1 MPPAKSCTVSFKGPS
16 GITHSVDVAA
26 HSLYE
31 AAAMG
36 VAALKKD
43 GWVEGLGP
51 GTRLV
56 IRVRES
62 SGTHSVTVQQ
72 LTRWLD
78 GASVSPAEVLRRA
91 QLKKL
96 LA

>member
-1 MPPAKSCTVSFKGPS
+1 MASAKSCTVSFKAPS

-51 GTRLV
+51 ATRLV
-56 IRVRES
+56 VRVRETG
-62 SGTHSVTVQQ
+62 GTHAVTVQQ
-72 LTRWLD
+72 LKRWLE
-78 GASVSPAEVLRRA
+78 GVSTSPAEVLRRA